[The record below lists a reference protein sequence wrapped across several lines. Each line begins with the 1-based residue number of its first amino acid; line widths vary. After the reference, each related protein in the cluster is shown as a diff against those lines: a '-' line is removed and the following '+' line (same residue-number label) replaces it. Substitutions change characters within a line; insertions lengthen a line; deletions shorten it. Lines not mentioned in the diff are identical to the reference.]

1 MNILV
6 INSGSATLKLV
17 VLEVSPADGHTRP
30 MAQACVEQFG
40 SAASV
45 HFSIVEGRTL
55 KETRAVPDH
64 SAALQLFLDWLQR
77 SLREINNPT
86 TSRDVSASISRGE
99 NATALDIAAVGHRVV
114 HGGAKFSAPTLLT
127 PDALAELESLNA
139 LAPLHNPPALAGIRA
154 ARAVLGPDVP
164 MVAVFDTAFHRTLPE
179 PAATYALPHE
189 LARRHGL
196 RRYGFH
202 GLAHESMLRR
212 YSELAGVP
220 ISQANVITVQ
230 LGGGCSVTAICEGRS
245 VDTSMGF
252 TPLEGLMMA
261 TRAGDLD
268 AGVLTTLMRQENL
281 SPSALEDLLNRQ
293 CGLLGVSGRSADMRE
308 LLAVAPEDARAALA
322 VEMFCYRVSKYVG
335 AFLAALGGAQ
345 AVVFGGGIGENS
357 PEIRARICAR
367 LAWFGLLLDAAQN
380 VASVGTEACLT
391 VETSRLQAWVV
402 AVDESVLVAEQTAAA
417 IENCAQPRAKT
428 EVIA

>member
-6 INSGSATLKLV
+6 INSGSATLKLD
-17 VLEVSPADGHTRP
+17 VLELSQAAGRTRR
-30 MAQACVEQFG
+30 MAQARVEQFG
-40 SAASV
+40 SAASLS
-45 HFSIVEGRTL
+45 FSTAGGRAL
-55 KETRAVPDH
+55 KETRSVPDH
-64 SAALQLFLDWLQR
+64 PAALQLFLDWLR
-77 SLREINNPT
+77 REN
-86 TSRDVSASISRGE
+86 DA
-99 NATALDIAAVGHRVV
+99 ALDIAAVGHRVV
-114 HGGAKFSAPTLLT
+114 HGGVKFSAPTLLT
-127 PDALAELESLNA
+127 PEALAELETLNA

-154 ARAVLGPDVP
+154 ARAVFGPDVP
-164 MVAVFDTAFHRTLPE
+164 MVAVFDTTFHRTLPE
-179 PAATYALPHE
+179 HASTYALPHE

-220 ISQANVITVQ
+220 MSQANLITVQ
-230 LGGGCSVTAICEGRS
+230 LGGGCSVAAIREGRS

-268 AGVLTTLMRQENL
+268 PGVLTTLLRHENL
-281 SPSALEDLLNRQ
+281 SPSALEDLLNRH

-308 LLAVAPEDARAALA
+308 LLAVASDDARAALA

-345 AVVFGGGIGENS
+345 AIVFGGGTGEIG
-357 PEIRARICAR
+357 RAH
-367 LAWFGLLLDAAQN
+367 
-380 VASVGTEACLT
+380 V
-391 VETSRLQAWVV
+391 
-402 AVDESVLVAEQTAAA
+402 
-417 IENCAQPRAKT
+417 
-428 EVIA
+428 

>member
-6 INSGSATLKLV
+6 INSGSATLKLD
-17 VLEVSPADGHTRP
+17 VLELSPAAGQPRRI
-30 MAQACVEQFG
+30 AQARVEQFG

-45 HFSIVEGRTL
+45 HFSIVEGHTL
-55 KETRAVPDH
+55 KETRSVPDH
-64 SAALQLFLDWLQR
+64 PAALQLFLDWLR
-77 SLREINNPT
+77 REN
-86 TSRDVSASISRGE
+86 DAV
-99 NATALDIAAVGHRVV
+99 LDIAAVGHRVV
-114 HGGAKFSAPTLLT
+114 HGGSKFSASTLLT
-127 PDALAELESLNA
+127 PEALSGLESLNA

-154 ARAVLGPDVP
+154 ARVVFGPDVP

-179 PAATYALPHE
+179 HAATYALPHE
-189 LARRHGL
+189 LARRHDL

-220 ISQANVITVQ
+220 MSQSSVITVQ
-230 LGGGCSVTAICEGRS
+230 LGGGCSVAAIREGRS

-268 AGVLTTLMRQENL
+268 PGVLTTLLRNENL
-281 SPSALEDLLNRQ
+281 SPSALEDLLNRH

-308 LLAVAPEDARAALA
+308 LLAVAPDDARAALA

-357 PEIRARICAR
+357 PPIRARICER
-367 LAWFGLLLDAAQN
+367 LAWFGLHLDAAKN
-380 VASVGTEACLT
+380 AAAAGMEARIT
-391 VETSRLQAWVV
+391 NDTGRLQAWVV
-402 AVDESVLVAEQTAAA
+402 GVDESVLVAEQTALA
-417 IENCAQPRAKT
+417 IENNTQPPPISKA
-428 EVIA
+428 

>member
-6 INSGSATLKLV
+6 INSGSASLKLV

-30 MAQACVEQFG
+30 MAQARVEQFG

-45 HFSIVEGRTL
+45 SFSIAEGRTS

-64 SAALQLFLDWLQR
+64 LAALQLFLDWLR
-77 SLREINNPT
+77 REN
-86 TSRDVSASISRGE
+86 DA
-99 NATALDIAAVGHRVV
+99 ALAIAAVGHRVV

-127 PDALAELESLNA
+127 PEALAELESLNA

-179 PAATYALPHE
+179 YAATYALPQA
-189 LARRHGL
+189 LAQRHGL

-220 ISQANVITVQ
+220 MSQASVITVQ
-230 LGGGCSVTAICEGRS
+230 LGGGCSVAAIREGRS

-268 AGVLTTLMRQENL
+268 PGVLTTLLRNENL
-281 SPSALEDLLNRQ
+281 SPSALEDLLNRH

-308 LLAVAPEDARAALA
+308 LLAAAPDDARAALA
-322 VEMFCYRVSKYVG
+322 VEIFCYRVSKYIG
-335 AFLAALGGAQ
+335 GYLAALGGAQ

-357 PEIRARICAR
+357 PPIRARICER
-367 LAWFGLLLDAAQN
+367 LEWFGLRLDAAKN
-380 VASVGTEACLT
+380 LAAVGAEARIT
-391 VETSRLQAWVV
+391 DETSRLQAWVV
-402 AVDESVLVAEQTAAA
+402 GVDESVLVAEQTALV
-417 IENCAQPRAKT
+417 IENNTQPPPITKA
-428 EVIA
+428 